1 MASIRWTRGRT
12 IGRGAEGIV
21 SLATTEEN
29 FSVDIPSTIAVK
41 SSLFSRSKSLQ
52 KEREFLNEFQDCSQV
67 IRCFGADVTEED
79 GNILYNILL
88 EYAIGGSL
96 ADRIGKNSGRGFPEF
111 EVKKYSKSILLG
123 LSVVHGRGFVHR
135 DIKPHN
141 VLLVGTEKTAKI
153 ADFGFANKVGIESQK
168 RKLRG
173 TPMYMAPESVLD
185 AEYGTAADIWA
196 FGCTVFEM
204 ITGKKVWDCT
214 GIDDTVHLLCKIGMQ
229 SPDLHD
235 EKLSKEAEDFL
246 KKCLARD
253 LRSRWT
259 ADMLL
264 NHPFLSLDNAVHQER
279 KRKILNPFL
288 VTTIIDPVIDDFCNS
303 TELKPMKLLNCR
315 TNKRRRKLV
324 EGCYV
329 DY

>member
-1 MASIRWTRGRT
+1 MASITWRRGRT

-21 SLATTEEN
+21 TLATTEDN

-41 SSLFSRSKSLQ
+41 SSLFSRSKSLM
-52 KEREFLNEFQDCSQV
+52 KEREFLNEFQDCSQI
-67 IRCFGADVTEED
+67 IRCFGADVTGED

-88 EYAIGGSL
+88 EYAMGGSL
-96 ADRIGKNSGRGFPEF
+96 ADRIGKKGRLPDF
-111 EVKKYSKSILLG
+111 EVKKYSNSILMG
-123 LSVVHGRGFVHR
+123 LCVVHAMGFVHR

-141 VLLVGTEKTAKI
+141 VLLVGAEKTAKI
-153 ADFGFANKVGIESQK
+153 ADFGFADKVGIESQK

-185 AEYGTAADIWA
+185 GEYGTAVDIWA

-204 ITGKKVWDCT
+204 ITGKKVWGCT
-214 GIDDTVHLLCKIGMQ
+214 GIIDTLHLLCKIGME

-253 LRSRWT
+253 PHSRWT
-259 ADMLL
+259 AEMLL
-264 NHPFLSLDNAVHQER
+264 NHPFLSLDNVIHQKR
-279 KRKILNPFL
+279 KRKEHNPVL
-288 VTTIIDPVIDDFCNS
+288 LTNIVNPVMDDFYNS
-303 TELKPMKLLNCR
+303 AELKPMKLLNCR
-315 TNKRRRKLV
+315 NKRRRKLV
-324 EGCYV
+324 KGC
-329 DY
+329 